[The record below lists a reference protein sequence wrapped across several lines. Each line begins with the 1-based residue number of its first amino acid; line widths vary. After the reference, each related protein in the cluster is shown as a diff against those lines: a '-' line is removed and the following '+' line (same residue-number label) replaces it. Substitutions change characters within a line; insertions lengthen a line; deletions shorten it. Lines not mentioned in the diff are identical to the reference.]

1 MPWWQFALLGGAGG
15 AIVELL
21 AGFRCIAL
29 WQDAR
34 RVDGGALKSRPPK
47 LSRYLDIQAHLI
59 MLPLRTVLGS
69 VAAVLFGLTGQVTG
83 PYGVVA
89 FGCAAPVLLA
99 QLGSIQQV
107 ENLVKGVP
115 NDQERQ
121 AEASDPPKAA
131 IPVEESQLG

>member
-1 MPWWQFALLGGAGG
+1 MPWWQFALLGGGGG
-15 AIVELL
+15 AIVEFL
-21 AGFRCIAL
+21 AGFRCIAS
-29 WQDAR
+29 WQDGRWAD
-34 RVDGGALKSRPPK
+34 DGTLKSQPPK

-59 MLPLRTVLGS
+59 MLPLRAALGS

-115 NDQERQ
+115 RGQERQ
-121 AEASDPPKAA
+121 TEASDPPRAA
-131 IPVEESQLG
+131 LPVEESQLG

>member
-1 MPWWQFALLGGAGG
+1 MPWWQFALLGGGGG
-15 AIVELL
+15 AIVEFL
-21 AGFRCIAL
+21 AGFRCIA
-29 WQDAR
+29 R
-34 RVDGGALKSRPPK
+34 GRTGDGPMTDLKSQPPK

-59 MLPLRTVLGS
+59 MLPLRAALGS

-99 QLGSIQQV
+99 QLGSIEQV

-115 NDQERQ
+115 RGQERQ
-121 AEASDPPKAA
+121 TEASDPPRAA
-131 IPVEESQLG
+131 LPVEESQLG